1 MTYAVSTCL
10 SVPHNHYP
18 PVVNV
23 IMNGYEIPWHIFADK
38 YLENSVF
45 VVNTT
50 LYSSIQKRCD
60 ICVAVT
66 IIMFY
71 IIMLIII
78 ML

>member
-18 PVVNV
+18 SVVNV
-23 IMNGYEIPWHIFADK
+23 IMNGYEIPCHVFADK
-38 YLENSVF
+38 HFENSVF

-50 LYSSIQKRCD
+50 LYSSIQKCCD
-60 ICVAVT
+60 MCVAVT
-66 IIMFY
+66 IIMFF